1 MFVVVQGIG
10 MRKPGHVEYE
20 VFDMKY
26 EYNYYEIKG
35 KKNDRP
41 DHHGQTIES
50 NIKDPEERTIE
61 IYCPKNE

>member
-41 DHHGQTIES
+41 DHHG
-50 NIKDPEERTIE
+50 
-61 IYCPKNE
+61 